1 MSSRTPRTRVRP
13 CCKRGREGD
22 RGKVGRKREGGRE
35 RRRGEYHKGKRNLN
49 KKRLGSHYVVLD
61 GLELAM

>member
-22 RGKVGRKREGGRE
+22 RGKVGRKREGGRKRE
-35 RRRGEYHKGKRNLN
+35 EEEGGNIIKGK
-49 KKRLGSHYVVLD
+49 GT
-61 GLELAM
+61 